1 MAEAYVFYSSVT
13 LASLACASL
22 VLVVLF
28 RKKSRDLNGLST
40 ELTASVFNRTYV
52 VFDPYPRQRKVI
64 HRFLTALPLA
74 VGAVT
79 GGMLLL
85 VWETLMSGLFLSF
98 ILIIIGLNMIVL
110 EETPEVYMNTGVF
123 IRAIQKG
130 AKMAPGDLRVL
141 QLTKKAA
148 VKLSKYYIALCM
160 FLVVC
165 SVVLPYAAAPVFQ
178 GFLYFLQ
185 FLLEF
190 SHPAGFIGWLIIG
203 ILLATSYVIICFSL
217 SKIKSRLFR
226 YELE

>member
-1 MAEAYVFYSSVT
+1 LAEAYVFYSSVT

-22 VLVVLF
+22 VLAVFF

-52 VFDPYPRQRKVI
+52 VFDPYPDQRKVI

-74 VGAVT
+74 VGAIT

-85 VWETLMSGLFLSF
+85 VWETLTSGLFLSF
-98 ILIIIGLNMIVL
+98 VLIIISLNMIIL

-123 IRAIQKG
+123 IKAIQTG
-130 AKMAPGDLRVL
+130 ATMAPGDLRVL
-141 QLTKKAA
+141 QLTKKVAT
-148 VKLSKYYIALCM
+148 KLSKYYLVLFM
-160 FLVVC
+160 FFVVC
-165 SVVLPYAAAPVFQ
+165 SFLLPYAAAPAFQ
-178 GFLYFLQ
+178 GWLIFVE
-185 FLLEF
+185 FLLQL
-190 SHPAGFIGWLIIG
+190 SQPAGFTGWLMVG
-203 ILLATSYVIICFSL
+203 ILLAIGYVIICFSL